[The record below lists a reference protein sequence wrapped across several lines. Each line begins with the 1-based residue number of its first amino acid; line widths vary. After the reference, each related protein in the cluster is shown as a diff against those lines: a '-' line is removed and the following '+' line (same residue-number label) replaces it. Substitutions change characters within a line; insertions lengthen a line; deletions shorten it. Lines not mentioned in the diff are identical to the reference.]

1 MQLETFDSTKDKFK
15 EIHKHKQMKNH
26 VIINSRK
33 KGKLCE
39 TENLIILC
47 YVLYKYKTLT
57 YS

>member
-33 KGKLCE
+33 KREAMWDRKS
-39 TENLIILC
+39 NNI
-47 YVLYKYKTLT
+47 VLYALQI
-57 YS
+57 